1 MTTLTRKTGWTRPR
15 IFALLATA
23 GVLFV
28 FFGAN
33 AHFITM
39 AFMSRPDCVLAPQTE
54 GAVVYRAA
62 KTSC

>member
-1 MTTLTRKTGWTRPR
+1 MTALTRTSGWTRSR
-15 IFALLATA
+15 LFALLATA
-23 GVLFV
+23 GVLLV

-62 KTSC
+62 KSSC